1 MLAEMLR
8 PGGEMGT
15 LPVDA
20 EQIIGLCQPCLTGLL
35 RDNSQPRG
43 QQIRRGPCGK
53 GRVGTIPGR
62 SAQHQASTGQPAPMP
77 VRSTGG
83 RGHTRGGIRAKARKK
98 IQGVRVRLPNRT

>member
-62 SAQHQASTGQPAPMP
+62 SAQHPASPGQPAPMP
-77 VRSTGG
+77 VRSTGQWAYP
-83 RGHTRGGIRAKARKK
+83 GGYQGPRLAKKLKGCA
-98 IQGVRVRLPNRT
+98 